1 MKTMAVLARII
12 FKDKEIEEKMNLL
25 KQQLREA
32 QDTAREIQHLLDVE
46 MAVENKKADD

>member
-1 MKTMAVLARII
+1 MAVLAKII

-32 QDTAREIQHLLDVE
+32 QDTIREIQHLLDVE
-46 MAVENKKADD
+46 MTVENKKADD